1 MKVDIVAFGAHPDD
15 VELGCA
21 GSILAAVASGKSIGV
36 VDLTQG
42 ELGTRGSAAI
52 RKEEATKA
60 ASILGVSFRKNLGF
74 RDGFFVNDEAHQ
86 LEVIRLLRLHQPEV
100 VLCNA
105 IEDRHIDHAKGSALV
120 SHACFLSGL
129 SKIVTQDSE
138 GKNQDAWRPK
148 QVYHYIQWKDIEPD
162 FVVDISPF
170 IEQKMEVIQAYKSQF
185 FDKNSK
191 APQTPISSKNFLDS
205 VRYRAQN
212 LGRLSGVEAAE
223 GFTVERVPVIQS
235 FSNLF

>member
-42 ELGTRGSAAI
+42 ELGTRGTAAI
-52 RKEEATKA
+52 RKEEAIKA

>member
-21 GSILAAVASGKSIGV
+21 GSILAAVASSKSIGV

-42 ELGTRGSAAI
+42 ELGTRGTAAI
-52 RKEEATKA
+52 RKEEAIKA

-105 IEDRHIDHAKGSALV
+105 IDDRHIDHAKGSDLV

-185 FDKNSK
+185 FDTNSK

-212 LGRLSGVEAAE
+212 LGRLSGVDAAE

>member
-21 GSILAAVASGKSIGV
+21 GSILSAIATGKSVGI

-52 RKEEATKA
+52 RKEEATNA

-86 LEVIRLLRLHQPEV
+86 LEVIRLIRQHQPDV

-105 IEDRHIDHAKGSALV
+105 IDDRHIDHAKGSDLV

-129 SKIVTQDSE
+129 SKIVTQDAE
-138 GKNQDAWRPK
+138 GKDQTAWRPK
-148 QVYHYIQWKDIEPD
+148 QVYHFIQWKDIVPD
-162 FVVDISPF
+162 FVVDVSPF
-170 IEQKMEVIQAYKSQF
+170 IEQKMEAIQAYKSQF
-185 FDKNSK
+185 FDSNSK
-191 APQTPISSKNFLDS
+191 APQTPISSKNFMDS

-223 GFTVERVPVIQS
+223 GFAAERVPVIQS
-235 FSNLF
+235 FTNLF

>member
-52 RKEEATKA
+52 RKEEAIKA

-105 IEDRHIDHAKGSALV
+105 IDDRHIDHAKGSDLV

-185 FDKNSK
+185 FDSNSK

-212 LGRLSGVEAAE
+212 LGRLSGVDAAE